1 MSGLKSSKKV
11 NAPKNGDEAGLA
23 KPESIPGI
31 CDEMRIISFIL
42 TKSKTISHIFYL
54 FHISCISSIS
64 LIKTLIID
72 SIINSS
78 VRLPRK
84 HALVHQQPMP

>member
-1 MSGLKSSKKV
+1 MLEEYGRVGRLVNREKEKRDGLKSSKKV

-23 KPESIPGI
+23 EPAIPGI

-54 FHISCISSIS
+54 FH
-64 LIKTLIID
+64 TF
-72 SIINSS
+72 
-78 VRLPRK
+78 RLF
-84 HALVHQQPMP
+84 H